1 MMSAALTQR
10 SAVIVLA
17 TVTAALP
24 QASAQTFVGASF
36 QQAFTSA
43 DALESPRGI
52 GLVLGAVRVWGPV
65 GGSVGY
71 QHVVEGSG
79 QVAQTC
85 GFASCTPG
93 PFEQSHSLRT
103 VEMSLSLLLVDNANV
118 IFVVE
123 ANSSLSRQTERL
135 EHVDTVE
142 VRRDGAGPDLGFGV
156 AARLQL
162 PLLRSLRPF
171 LTARYDRITRGTCAQ
186 DASCFGGRDVG
197 RLGVGLA
204 WLP

>member
-1 MMSAALTQR
+1 MSAFLPQR
-10 SAVIVLA
+10 SALIALVAI
-17 TVTAALP
+17 TTALP
-24 QASAQTFVGASF
+24 EASAQTFIGASF

-52 GLVLGAVRVWGPV
+52 GVVIGVDRVWGPV

-71 QHVVEGSG
+71 QHVAEGSG
-79 QVAQTC
+79 RVAQTC
-85 GFASCTPG
+85 GFASCTD
-93 PFEQSHSLRT
+93 QSHSLRT
-103 VEMSLSLLLVDNANV
+103 VEMSLSLLLVENANV

-123 ANSSLSRQTERL
+123 ANSSLSRQAERL
-135 EHVDTVE
+135 EHVDTGE

-171 LTARYDRITRGTCAQ
+171 LTARYDRITRGTCDQ
-186 DASCFGGRDVG
+186 DASCFGGRHVG